1 VRMPAVDQALLVA
14 FGRAVRRQRVRQ
26 QRSVRELARAAG
38 ITEQRLVRIEAGRCD
53 VRYEQLL
60 DLARSLDLT
69 PAELVRDL

>member
-1 VRMPAVDQALLVA
+1 MPAADPDPQLVA

-26 QRSVRELARAAG
+26 QRSVRELARAVG

>member
-1 VRMPAVDQALLVA
+1 MPAVDQALLVA

-26 QRSVRELARAAG
+26 QRSVRQLATAAG
-38 ITEQRLVRIEAGRCD
+38 LSEQQLARIEAGRCD
-53 VRYEQLL
+53 VRYDLLL

>member
-1 VRMPAVDQALLVA
+1 MPAVDQALLVA

-26 QRSVRELARAAG
+26 QRSVRQLATAAG
-38 ITEQRLVRIEAGRCD
+38 LNEQQLARIEAGRCD

>member
-1 VRMPAVDQALLVA
+1 MPAVDQDPQLVA
-14 FGRAVRRQRVRQ
+14 FGRAVRRQRVQQ

-38 ITEQRLVRIEAGRCD
+38 ITEQRLARIEAGRCD

>member
-1 VRMPAVDQALLVA
+1 MPAADPDPQLVA
-14 FGRAVRRQRVRQ
+14 FGRAVRRQRVQQ

>member
-1 VRMPAVDQALLVA
+1 MPATDPDPQLVA

-26 QRSVRELARAAG
+26 QRSVRELARAVG

-69 PAELVRDL
+69 PAELVRDI

>member
-1 VRMPAVDQALLVA
+1 MPAVDQVLLVA

-26 QRSVRELARAAG
+26 QRSVRQLAAAAG
-38 ITEQRLVRIEAGRCD
+38 LNEQQLARIEAGRCD

-69 PAELVRDL
+69 PAELVRDI

>member
-1 VRMPAVDQALLVA
+1 MSPAVDQALLVA

-26 QRSVRELARAAG
+26 QRSVRQLATAAG
-38 ITEQRLVRIEAGRCD
+38 LSEQHLVRIEAGRCD

>member
-1 VRMPAVDQALLVA
+1 MPAVHQDPQLVA
-14 FGRAVRRQRVRQ
+14 FGRAVRRQRERQ

-38 ITEQRLVRIEAGRCD
+38 ITEQRLARIEAGRCD

-69 PAELVRDL
+69 PAELVRDI

>member
-1 VRMPAVDQALLVA
+1 MPAADPDPQLVA

-26 QRSVRELARAAG
+26 QRSVRELARAVG
-38 ITEQRLVRIEAGRCD
+38 VTEQRLVRIEAGRCD

-69 PAELVRDL
+69 PAELVRDI

>member
-1 VRMPAVDQALLVA
+1 MPAVHQAPQLVA
-14 FGRAVRRQRVRQ
+14 FGRAVRRQRERQ

-38 ITEQRLVRIEAGRCD
+38 ITEQRLARIEAGRCD

-69 PAELVRDL
+69 PAELVRDI